1 MEEKFTQQEILL
13 VTGNGYLS
21 REWVKKEET
30 GKDND
35 QSAGN
40 DKLEEACW
48 NGLVQE
54 LLPEIFE
61 KTADNK
67 NLPLWSVRK
76 TDSFLELEL
85 SDYPAA
91 VDNYFSI
98 DPYRCTSIQYD
109 N

>member
-21 REWVKKEET
+21 KEWVKKEET
-30 GKDND
+30 GKDKDNT
-35 QSAGN
+35 SN
-40 DKLEEACW
+40 RDKLEEACW
-48 NGLVQE
+48 NGLLQE
-54 LLPEIFE
+54 LLPELFE
-61 KTADNK
+61 RSDDNQK
-67 NLPLWSVRK
+67 LPLWSVRA

-91 VDNYFSI
+91 VDPYFSI
-98 DPYRCTSIQYD
+98 DPYRCTAILYE